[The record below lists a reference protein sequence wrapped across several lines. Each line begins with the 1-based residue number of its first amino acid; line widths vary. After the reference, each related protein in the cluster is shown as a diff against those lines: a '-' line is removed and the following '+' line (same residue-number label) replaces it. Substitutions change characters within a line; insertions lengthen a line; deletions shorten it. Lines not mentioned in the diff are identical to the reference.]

1 MSDNNTNDIT
11 VTEEIRE
18 LADFLRVF
26 ADANDGGEF
35 EAEHCEKLRK
45 AADALLVLDA
55 AVTTL
60 TKENA
65 EAWEERD
72 LAWGDCARLLAE
84 KKARQTISIP
94 EGEEKSDSDPLTG
107 IQYGDLT

>member
-1 MSDNNTNDIT
+1 MSDNNTNDIK

-18 LADFLRVF
+18 LADFLREF

-35 EAEHCEKLRK
+35 ETEQCEKLRK

-65 EAWEERD
+65 EQHGIHPLCNNSRLHEE
-72 LAWGDCARLLAE
+72 
-84 KKARQTISIP
+84 
-94 EGEEKSDSDPLTG
+94 EEKSDSDPLTG